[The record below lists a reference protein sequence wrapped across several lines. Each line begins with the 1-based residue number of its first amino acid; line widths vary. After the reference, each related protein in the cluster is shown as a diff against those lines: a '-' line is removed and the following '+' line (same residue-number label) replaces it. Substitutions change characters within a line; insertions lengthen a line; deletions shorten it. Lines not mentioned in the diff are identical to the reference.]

1 LVYNGAQWEAGAL
14 ATSLSGLVD
23 TAVSSPASG
32 EMLEW
37 DGSDW
42 VNVAAPA
49 GTLSGLTDTSI
60 SSPSSGQFLKWDG
73 SDWVNQDLG
82 LGGRYMLVGLSG
94 DQSTDLISGDR
105 VSLTGTPFLV
115 SGITLT
121 ASGTLVLPSGGSFD
135 LYAQYNANF
144 AAANGTSTVTWYSLT
159 GGSYIGSQG
168 IAVPSTGTGNSSR
181 VATTLALV
189 VASGDDVE
197 VELRFDGTPTSLTSI
212 EADGTGAKVIEFGG
226 AGGGGGDGSSTLSG
240 LTDTSVSGA
249 TSGQVLTSDGAG
261 TWTAEAGGGG
271 GGGANVSGVIGSKLD
286 ATHSPVGLWLFE
298 DDMTDE
304 TASGYDLTV
313 SGGTE
318 RYGSVNGLKGF
329 HFAEPT
335 NLYHNVGSTA
345 LEITGDMTI
354 EAILF
359 HQGFSGI
366 QNIVSYGGFPG
377 VETEVTNILYEFG
390 NINGLQLRSDW
401 EYSGFYI
408 NELLTV
414 DGSLPLCQLTHL
426 AWVRDADFVKF
437 YVDGKQVGATS
448 PEQQT
453 PTGGGDCRLQVG
465 TETLSGVL
473 CCLKIVASALSDGE
487 VWSEYERTWA
497 KTV

>member
-1 LVYNGAQWEAGAL
+1 LNDHTDVSLPSPASGEALVYNGAQWEAVSGAGGGSE
-14 ATSLSGLVD
+14 SLSGLTD
-23 TAVSSPASG
+23 TSVSSPASG

-42 VNVAAPA
+42 ANVAAPA
-49 GTLSGLTDTSI
+49 G
-60 SSPSSGQFLKWDG
+60 
-73 SDWVNQDLG
+73 
-82 LGGRYMLVGLSG
+82 
-94 DQSTDLISGDR
+94 
-105 VSLTGTPFLV
+105 
-115 SGITLT
+115 
-121 ASGTLVLPSGGSFD
+121 
-135 LYAQYNANF
+135 
-144 AAANGTSTVTWYSLT
+144 
-159 GGSYIGSQG
+159 
-168 IAVPSTGTGNSSR
+168 
-181 VATTLALV
+181 
-189 VASGDDVE
+189 
-197 VELRFDGTPTSLTSI
+197 
-212 EADGTGAKVIEFGG
+212 
-226 AGGGGGDGSSTLSG
+226 TLSG

-249 TSGQVLTSDGAG
+249 TSGQVLTWDGSDWVNTDTASGNRVICVLSGAQTQTIPQSTPTVFSGDEVPFNQGGFAVASGAITVPDGITRVDVEAEVSWASTAQGTNYEVQIILNGASLSGLANYNLYARDRRRKSTTADICHQNVIALDMPVASGDVIEMAVYQDGNGGGLDIDAG
-261 TWTAEAGGGG
+261 TGLLVREAGGGGSGGGGGGG

-359 HQGFSGI
+359 HQNFSGI